1 MHGVT
6 KPVTTDLF
14 YRDTIEN
21 PISKK
26 DDTGFKLTDTIR
38 RTAFNIGNNA
48 SARIG
53 DDFAINRYGEFAK
66 GP

>member
-26 DDTGFKLTDTIR
+26 DDAGFKLTDTIR
-38 RTAFNIGNNA
+38 RTTFNIGNNA

-53 DDFAINRYGEFAK
+53 DDVTIKRYGEFAK
-66 GP
+66 GL